1 MRDLTVCGFMG
12 LIPADWC
19 DAVSTFTT
27 QSQALFMRPEGRALK
42 VTLNGRN
49 GTVWCLYCTVSMPP
63 LSKCSLSDREAF
75 KCL

>member
-49 GTVWCLYCTVSMPP
+49 GTV
-63 LSKCSLSDREAF
+63 
-75 KCL
+75 